1 MDIKKS
7 RAADLESRRTTF
19 FLLGLV
25 LVLAAVF
32 VALEYN
38 DMPESADDFDF
49 DVDDMPAELD
59 FKPRQEDEDRI
70 ALITTRLP
78 PATATKIKVVD
89 DVRETAPNDKPVVEK
104 DGEKEGE
111 GDDERQGNGVIDRQA
126 TEDQAEA
133 LLPPGTDPK
142 NNPEHLRIAED
153 LPVFPGG
160 PVELMKWLTKNL
172 RYPQDAQR
180 QKVQG
185 EVRVQ
190 FVVGKDGKLTAQK
203 VVKSLNPSCDREALR
218 VIRMMPDWK
227 PGVQDGKPCR
237 TMVCIPIVFKL

>member
-7 RAADLESRRTTF
+7 KTADLESRRTTF

-25 LVLAAVF
+25 VVLAAVF

-38 DMPESADDFDF
+38 AGGGSPDGLDF

-59 FKPRQEDEDRI
+59 FTPRQEDEDRI
-70 ALITTRLP
+70 ALITTRRP

-89 DVRETAPNDKPVVEK
+89 DVPQEAPDDKPVVEK

-111 GDDERQGNGVIDRQA
+111 GDDPSKGNGVIDRQA

-133 LLPPGTDPK
+133 LLPPGVDPK
-142 NNPEHLRIAED
+142 NNPEHFRIAAD

-180 QKVQG
+180 TKVQG

-190 FVVGKDGKLTAQK
+190 FIVGKDGKLSAQK
-203 VVKSLNPSCDREALR
+203 VVKSLHPSCDREALR
-218 VIRMMPDWK
+218 VIRLMPDWK

>member
-7 RAADLESRRTTF
+7 KAADLESKRTTF
-19 FLLGLV
+19 FLLGMV

-38 DMPESADDFDF
+38 AGDGNLDDLDFDADDI
-49 DVDDMPAELD
+49 PAEMD
-59 FKPRQEDEDRI
+59 FTPRTEQEDRI
-70 ALITTRLP
+70 ALITTRQP

-89 DVRETAPNDKPVVEK
+89 DVQEIAPNEKPATEK

-111 GDDERQGNGVIDRQA
+111 GDDERQSNSIVDKQA
-126 TEDQAEA
+126 TEDQTEA
-133 LLPPGTDPK
+133 LLPPGVDPK

-160 PVELMKWLTKNL
+160 PVELMKWLTDNL
-172 RYPQDAQR
+172 HYPQDAQKK
-180 QKVQG
+180 KVQG

-190 FVVGKDGKLTAQK
+190 FIVGKDGKLSAQK
-203 VVKSLNPSCDREALR
+203 VVKSLDPSCDREALR
-218 VIRMMPDWK
+218 VIRLMPNWK

-237 TMVCIPIVFKL
+237 TMVCIPIIFKL